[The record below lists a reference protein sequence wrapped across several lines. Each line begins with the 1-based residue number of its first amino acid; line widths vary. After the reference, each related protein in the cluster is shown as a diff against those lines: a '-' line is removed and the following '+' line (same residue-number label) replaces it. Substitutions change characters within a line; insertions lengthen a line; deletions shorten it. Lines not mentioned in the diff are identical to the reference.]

1 MTPPADSF
9 DAGSRIER
17 GSKVRSSGKTD
28 IGNKRSSNQDSIFAS
43 DTAVGPLSNL
53 YIVADGMGGHRAG
66 DRASKMAIEI
76 TVDFVK
82 RSTLENPVAI
92 LKRAIIYANNEI
104 YKASA
109 QDVDLSGMGTT
120 IVAATAQDGKLYVAN
135 VGDSRLYAIG
145 GEIRQITMDHS
156 LVEELI
162 RSGQL
167 ERKKGRNHPE
177 KNIIT
182 KALGSKDE
190 VVPDFFEIDIRP
202 DEKYLLCSDGLS
214 NMVEDDEIRDIVADG
229 DNLGAIVGAL
239 VDRANYYG
247 GSDNISVVVLAE

>member
-1 MTPPADSF
+1 M
-9 DAGSRIER
+9 
-17 GSKVRSSGKTD
+17 RSSGKTD

-43 DTAVGPLSNL
+43 DKNVGPLANL

-104 YKASA
+104 YKASS

-120 IVAATAQDGKLYVAN
+120 IVAATAMDGKLYVAN

-145 GEIRQITMDHS
+145 SDIRQITMDHS

-190 VVPDFFEIDIRP
+190 VIPDFFEIDIRP

-214 NMVEDDEIRDIVADG
+214 NMVENDEIRDIVADG
-229 DNLGAIVGAL
+229 DNLDHIATAL

-247 GSDNISVVVLAE
+247 GSDNISVVVLAI